1 LYNVIGERIAIVGT
15 PTIPNIY
22 ESPRN
27 LLDLTFSKGLG
38 EHLEIKGGIKDI
50 LNQPVQFRQTVEFEQ
65 PDGNV
70 AQREQIIKEFRSGT
84 SYMLGINYK
93 F

>member
-1 LYNVIGERIAIVGT
+1 VIGERIAIVGT

-27 LLDLTFSKGLG
+27 LLDLTFTKEIG
-38 EHLEIKGGIKDI
+38 EHLEIKGGVKDI
-50 LNQPVQFRQTVEFEQ
+50 LDQPIKFRQTVEFEQ
-65 PDGNV
+65 PDGNL
-70 AQREQIIKEFRSGT
+70 ANREQIIKEFKSGT
-84 SYMLGINYK
+84 SYMLGFAYR